1 MSHSL
6 RNVQTYLLRLIV
18 FLVPTQLAIHFW
30 PSWAHMFGI
39 RVDYLSPT
47 IYLTDILIL
56 ILLSIFVFTSWRVII
71 KNSASKIRDDN
82 RLTIITLIMLVFIV
96 VNIVLAGNWMIAFL
110 KWGKIMLFF
119 LFYLY
124 IVKRKNLS
132 MKKDVVIPLSFSI
145 ITFGMIAAVQYF
157 MQRSVGGMLYLLGER
172 TFSTT
177 TSGIALVS
185 IMGVEKLRAYSTFPH
200 PNALAGYF
208 LVTLLIVVFN
218 KSGLSKLYLG
228 IFIFISLLGIV
239 VSFSKTVYVTILL
252 IGIVYLILI
261 KRKRW
266 FKRVVFAIFLGGI
279 VLSLLLPYFSRKAM
293 LSEKNIP
300 ENIYQR
306 FSLSDVSGKL
316 VSDKTI
322 NGVGLN
328 NFIINIPDKTED
340 NQLSWWLQ
348 PVHNIYL
355 LTASE
360 IGLVGLV
367 ALFILLYKA
376 IETGISY
383 KRHWIV
389 LVLVVIIITGL
400 ADHYWLTLQQ
410 NLLLLTMIM
419 ALTFRDK
426 LLA

>member
-1 MSHSL
+1 M
-6 RNVQTYLLRLIV
+6 

>member
-1 MSHSL
+1 M
-6 RNVQTYLLRLIV
+6 
-18 FLVPTQLAIHFW
+18 
-30 PSWAHMFGI
+30 
-39 RVDYLSPT
+39 
-47 IYLTDILIL
+47 
-56 ILLSIFVFTSWRVII
+56 
-71 KNSASKIRDDN
+71 
-82 RLTIITLIMLVFIV
+82 
-96 VNIVLAGNWMIAFL
+96 
-110 KWGKIMLFF
+110 
-119 LFYLY
+119 
-124 IVKRKNLS
+124 
-132 MKKDVVIPLSFSI
+132 
-145 ITFGMIAAVQYF
+145 
-157 MQRSVGGMLYLLGER
+157 
-172 TFSTT
+172 
-177 TSGIALVS
+177 
-185 IMGVEKLRAYSTFPH
+185 
-200 PNALAGYF
+200 
-208 LVTLLIVVFN
+208 
-218 KSGLSKLYLG
+218 
-228 IFIFISLLGIV
+228 GIV